1 MDLVVKKINGDEFVY
16 NNTSMIGIKPD
27 DNMLVLVAD
36 DVKIN
41 AQLDEIDEYYF
52 VDSKPKE
59 LYVVV
64 NKAKIDRDGL
74 PTFVTFGYDLQQL
87 LSAYHGKAY
96 QIMKVKTLSDREE
109 W

>member
-1 MDLVVKKINGDEFVY
+1 MDLVIKKINGDEFVY
-16 NNTSMIGIKPD
+16 DNTSMIGIKPD

-59 LYVVV
+59 LYVVI
-64 NKAKIDRDGL
+64 NEAKIDRDDL
-74 PTFVTFGYDLQQL
+74 PTFVTFGYDLEQL
-87 LSAYHGKAY
+87 LGTYHGKSY
-96 QIMKVKTLSDREE
+96 RIFNLGEL
-109 W
+109 

>member
-1 MDLVVKKINGDEFVY
+1 MDLIVKKINGDELVY
-16 NNTSMIGIKPD
+16 NNTSMVGIKPD

-64 NKAKIDRDGL
+64 NEAKIDRDGL

-87 LSAYHGKAY
+87 LSTYHGKSY
-96 QIMKVKTLSDREE
+96 RIFNLGEL
-109 W
+109 

>member
-64 NKAKIDRDGL
+64 NEKKIDRYGL
-74 PTFVTFGYDLQQL
+74 PTFVTFGYDLDQL
-87 LSAYHGKAY
+87 LSVYHGKSY
-96 QIMKVKTLSDREE
+96 RIFNLGEL
-109 W
+109 

>member
-27 DNMLVLVAD
+27 ENMMVLVAND
-36 DVKIN
+36 AKIN
-41 AQLDEIDEYYF
+41 VQLDEIDKYYF

-64 NKAKIDRDGL
+64 NEKKIDRYGL
-74 PTFVTFGYDLQQL
+74 PTFVTFGYDLDQL
-87 LSAYHGKAY
+87 LSVYHGKDY
-96 QIMKVKTLSDREE
+96 KIFELGEF
-109 W
+109 

>member
-16 NNTSMIGIKPD
+16 NNTSMVGIKPD
-27 DNMLVLVAD
+27 ENMMVLVAN

-41 AQLDEIDEYYF
+41 VQLDEIDEYYF

-64 NKAKIDRDGL
+64 NEKKIDRYGL

-87 LSAYHGKAY
+87 LSAYHGKSY
-96 QIMKVKTLSDREE
+96 RIFNLGEL
-109 W
+109 

>member
-1 MDLVVKKINGDEFVY
+1 MDLVLKKINGDEFIY
-16 NNTSMIGIKPD
+16 DNTSMIGIKPD
-27 DNMLVLVAD
+27 ENMMVLVAN

-64 NKAKIDRDGL
+64 NEAKVDRDGL
-74 PTFVTFGYDLQQL
+74 PTFVTFGYDLQKL
-87 LSAYHGKAY
+87 LTTYHGKAY
-96 QIMKVKTLSDREE
+96 RIFNLGEL
-109 W
+109 

>member
-1 MDLVVKKINGDEFVY
+1 MDLIVNKINGDELVY
-16 NNTSMIGIKPD
+16 NNTSMVGIKPD
-27 DNMLVLVAD
+27 ENMMVLVAN

-41 AQLDEIDEYYF
+41 VQLDEIDEYYF

-64 NKAKIDRDGL
+64 NEKKIDRYGL

-87 LSAYHGKAY
+87 LSAYHGKSY
-96 QIMKVKTLSDREE
+96 RIFNLGEL
-109 W
+109 

>member
-1 MDLVVKKINGDEFVY
+1 MDLVVKKVNGDEFVY
-16 NNTSMIGIKPD
+16 NNTSMVGIKPD

-41 AQLDEIDEYYF
+41 AQLDEIDDYYF

-59 LYVVV
+59 LYVVI
-64 NKAKIDRDGL
+64 NEAKIDRDGL

-87 LSAYHGKAY
+87 LSVYHGKSY
-96 QIMKVKTLSDREE
+96 RIFNLGEL
-109 W
+109 

>member
-27 DNMLVLVAD
+27 DNMMVLVAN

-52 VDSKPKE
+52 VESKPKK
-59 LYVVV
+59 LYAVV
-64 NKAKIDRDGL
+64 NEKKIDRYGL

-87 LSAYHGKAY
+87 LSAYHGEAY
-96 QIMKVKTLSDREE
+96 RIFNLGEL
-109 W
+109 

>member
-64 NKAKIDRDGL
+64 NEKKIDRDGL
-74 PTFVTFGYDLQQL
+74 PAFVTFGYDLDQL
-87 LSAYHGKAY
+87 LSVYHGKSY
-96 QIMKVKTLSDREE
+96 RIFNLGEL
-109 W
+109 

>member
-27 DNMLVLVAD
+27 DNMLVLVAN

-64 NKAKIDRDGL
+64 NEKKIDRYGL
-74 PTFVTFGYDLQQL
+74 PTFVTFGYDLDQL
-87 LSAYHGKAY
+87 LSVYHGKSY
-96 QIMKVKTLSDREE
+96 RIFNLGEL
-109 W
+109 

>member
-16 NNTSMIGIKPD
+16 DNTSMIGIKPD
-27 DNMLVLVAD
+27 DNMLVLVAN

-64 NKAKIDRDGL
+64 NEKKIDRYGL
-74 PTFVTFGYDLQQL
+74 PTFVTFGYDLEQL
-87 LSAYHGKAY
+87 LSVYHGKSY
-96 QIMKVKTLSDREE
+96 RIFNLGEL
-109 W
+109 

>member
-1 MDLVVKKINGDEFVY
+1 MDLVVKKVNGDEFVY

-27 DNMLVLVAD
+27 DNMMVLVAN

-52 VDSKPKE
+52 VESKPKE

-64 NKAKIDRDGL
+64 NEAKIDRDGL
-74 PTFVTFGYDLQQL
+74 PTFVTFGYDLQKL
-87 LSAYHGKAY
+87 LTTYHGKAY
-96 QIMKVKTLSDREE
+96 KIFNLGEI
-109 W
+109 

>member
-1 MDLVVKKINGDEFVY
+1 MDLVVKKVNGDEFVY
-16 NNTSMIGIKPD
+16 NNTSMVGIKPD
-27 DNMLVLVAD
+27 ENMMVLVAN

-64 NKAKIDRDGL
+64 NEKKIDRYGL

-87 LSAYHGKAY
+87 LSAYHGKSY
-96 QIMKVKTLSDREE
+96 RIFNLGEL
-109 W
+109 

>member
-1 MDLVVKKINGDEFVY
+1 
-16 NNTSMIGIKPD
+16 MIGIKPD

-59 LYVVV
+59 LYVVI
-64 NKAKIDRDGL
+64 NEAKIDRDGL

-87 LSAYHGKAY
+87 LSVYHGKSY
-96 QIMKVKTLSDREE
+96 RIFNLGEL
-109 W
+109 

>member
-16 NNTSMIGIKPD
+16 NNTSMVGIKPD

-64 NKAKIDRDGL
+64 NEKKIDRYGL
-74 PTFVTFGYDLQQL
+74 PTFVTFGYGLDQL
-87 LSAYHGKAY
+87 LSAYHGEAY
-96 QIMKVKTLSDREE
+96 RIFNLGEL
-109 W
+109 

>member
-1 MDLVVKKINGDEFVY
+1 MDLIVKKINGDEFVY

-59 LYVVV
+59 LYVVI
-64 NKAKIDRDGL
+64 NEAKIDRDGL
-74 PTFVTFGYDLQQL
+74 PAFVTFGYDLQQL
-87 LSAYHGKAY
+87 LGAYHGKSY
-96 QIMKVKTLSDREE
+96 RIFNLGEL
-109 W
+109 

>member
-1 MDLVVKKINGDEFVY
+1 MDLIVKKINGDELVY
-16 NNTSMIGIKPD
+16 NNTSMLAIKPD
-27 DNMLVLVAD
+27 ENMMVLVAN

-64 NKAKIDRDGL
+64 NEKKIDRYGL
-74 PTFVTFGYDLQQL
+74 PAFVTFGYDLDQL
-87 LSAYHGKAY
+87 LGTYHGKSY
-96 QIMKVKTLSDREE
+96 RIFNLGEL
-109 W
+109 